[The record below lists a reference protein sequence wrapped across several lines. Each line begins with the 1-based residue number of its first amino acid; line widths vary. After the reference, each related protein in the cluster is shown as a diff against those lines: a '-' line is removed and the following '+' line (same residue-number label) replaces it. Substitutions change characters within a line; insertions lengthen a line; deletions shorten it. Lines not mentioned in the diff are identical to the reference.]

1 MLTNKGKHMC
11 QTRKKRNSSYHV
23 LRVALYRLP
32 VAWLSVY
39 WGCFQVKG
47 AKRGGDGGPYGGVDD
62 YTAAAEKHDILYFRY
77 RLDLMHTDQ
86 STDGSSASSTTEKIS
101 GDRLVPGSAV
111 LVARRAVML
120 DSAVP
125 MELGH
130 AYGWPYWEGQL
141 SDQLRWG

>member
-1 MLTNKGKHMC
+1 M
-11 QTRKKRNSSYHV
+11 
-23 LRVALYRLP
+23 
-32 VAWLSVY
+32 
-39 WGCFQVKG
+39 KG
-47 AKRGGDGGPYGGVDD
+47 AKRGGGGGPYGGVDD
-62 YTAAAEKHDILYFRY
+62 YTAAAEKHNLLYFRY
-77 RLDLMHTDQ
+77 RLDLMHIDQ
-86 STDGSSASSTTEKIS
+86 STDGSSRNKKIS

-111 LVARRAVML
+111 LVARRAVMV